1 MDYFEKHAISILN
14 KLSQRPHQ
22 KLSRP
27 VMIFGPG
34 NHGSVFHHLVCVD
47 LIFGRFETKIQSEI
61 TFCKNFLDMVY
72 FLVIKSFVILY
83 FSILEM
89 FFVHLYAAA

>member
-1 MDYFEKHAISILN
+1 MAET
-14 KLSQRPHQ
+14 LS
-22 KLSRP
+22 
-27 VMIFGPG
+27 
-34 NHGSVFHHLVCVD
+34 HLVCVD

>member
-1 MDYFEKHAISILN
+1 MAET
-14 KLSQRPHQ
+14 LS
-22 KLSRP
+22 
-27 VMIFGPG
+27 
-34 NHGSVFHHLVCVD
+34 HLVCVD

-61 TFCKNFLDMVY
+61 TFCKNFQDMVY